1 MKIWK
6 TSLQGLLE
14 EIVGPL
20 YLSVLSQRARDSAG
34 TVDLIT
40 YYVAL
45 SGFNQ
50 AGHAIELRLERPPV
64 PTLFQEDCEREMK
77 ENQQTASEV
86 KERLDALG
94 RLYLD
99 GVLSET
105 HRPRDVGL
113 GLQSI

>member
-14 EIVGPL
+14 EIVGPI

-34 TVDLIT
+34 VIDLVT
-40 YYVAL
+40 FYVSL
-45 SGFNQ
+45 SGFNN
-50 AGHAIELRLERPPV
+50 AGHAIELRLERPSV
-64 PTLFQEDCEREMK
+64 PTAFEEDCEREIK
-77 ENQQTASEV
+77 ENQQTPNEV

-99 GVLSET
+99 GVLSEKPVRGT
-105 HRPRDVGL
+105 LD
-113 GLQSI
+113 